1 MENKNK
7 IYHAVEKT
15 PYRKARRKQF
25 LVAGLGLFGTS
36 VALTLQQMGYEVYTL
51 DSEESLVQDLSTQ
64 LNYVVCGDA
73 SDKKTLQSL
82 PLEDIDVAVVAIGNV
97 ERNMMCTML
106 LKELGIKQVVAKA
119 INNLHGAMLNKIGA
133 DKVVYAER
141 DMGERVAHNLISA
154 GVMDYIELSS
164 EISVMSLAIPAE
176 FVGKNLIEADLRRR
190 YDVNVVAI
198 KRDGRTIVNPK
209 AQEVFQ
215 PEDEIIVLGTH
226 EGVKRMGVDF

>member
-1 MENKNK
+1 M
-7 IYHAVEKT
+7 
-15 PYRKARRKQF
+15 RKARRKQF

>member
-1 MENKNK
+1 MS
-7 IYHAVEKT
+7 
-15 PYRKARRKQF
+15 KARRKQF

-51 DSEESLVQDLSTQ
+51 DSEESLVQDQSTQ

>member
-1 MENKNK
+1 MS
-7 IYHAVEKT
+7 
-15 PYRKARRKQF
+15 KARRKQF

-36 VALTLQQMGYEVYTL
+36 VAVTLQGLGYDVYAL
-51 DSEESLVQDLSTQ
+51 DSDESIVQDLSMQ
-64 LNYVVCGDA
+64 LPYVVCGDA

-82 PLEDIDVAVVAIGNV
+82 PLEDVDVAVVAIGNV
-97 ERNMMCTML
+97 ERNMMATML
-106 LKELGIKQVVAKA
+106 LKELGIKQVVSKA
-119 INNLHGAMLNKIGA
+119 INSLHGAMLSKIGA

>member
-1 MENKNK
+1 M
-7 IYHAVEKT
+7 
-15 PYRKARRKQF
+15 RKAKRKQF

>member
-1 MENKNK
+1 MS
-7 IYHAVEKT
+7 
-15 PYRKARRKQF
+15 KAKRKQF

-36 VALTLQQMGYEVYTL
+36 VAVTLQGLGYEVYAL
-51 DSEESLVQDLSTQ
+51 DNDESLVQDLSSQ
-64 LNYVVCGDA
+64 LTYVVSGDA
-73 SDKKTLQSL
+73 SDRKTLQAL

-97 ERNMMCTML
+97 ERNMMTTML
-106 LKELGIKQVVAKA
+106 LKELGIKQVVSKA
-119 INNLHGAMLNKIGA
+119 INNLHGAMLSKIGA

-164 EISVMSLAIPAE
+164 EISVMSLTIPAE
-176 FVGKNLIEADLRRR
+176 FIGKNLIEADLRRR

-198 KRDGRTIVNPK
+198 KREGRTLVNPK

>member
-1 MENKNK
+1 MSKVK
-7 IYHAVEKT
+7 
-15 PYRKARRKQF
+15 RKQF

-36 VALTLQQMGYEVYTL
+36 VAVTLQGLGYDVYAL
-51 DSEESLVQDLSTQ
+51 DSDESIVQNLSMQ
-64 LNYVVCGDA
+64 LPYVVCGDA

-82 PLEDIDVAVVAIGNV
+82 PLEDVDVAVVAIGNV
-97 ERNMMCTML
+97 ERNMMTTML
-106 LKELGIKQVVAKA
+106 LKELGIKQVVSKA
-119 INNLHGAMLNKIGA
+119 INNLHGAMLSKIGA

-154 GVMDYIELSS
+154 GVMDYIELSG
-164 EISVMSLAIPAE
+164 EISVMSLPIPTE
-176 FVGKNLIEADLRRR
+176 FIGKNLIEADLRRR

-198 KRDGRTIVNPK
+198 KREGRTLVNPK

>member
-1 MENKNK
+1 MSKVK
-7 IYHAVEKT
+7 
-15 PYRKARRKQF
+15 RKQF

-36 VALTLQQMGYEVYTL
+36 VAVTLQGLGYDVYAL
-51 DSEESLVQDLSTQ
+51 DSDESIVQDLSMQ
-64 LNYVVCGDA
+64 LPYVVCGDA

-82 PLEDIDVAVVAIGNV
+82 PLEDVDVAVVAIGNV
-97 ERNMMCTML
+97 ERNMMATML
-106 LKELGIKQVVAKA
+106 LKELGIKQVVSKA
-119 INNLHGAMLNKIGA
+119 INSLHGAMLSKIGA
-133 DKVVYAER
+133 DKVIFAER
-141 DMGERVAHNLISA
+141 DMGERLAHNLISA

-164 EISVMSLAIPAE
+164 EISVMSLPIPTE
-176 FVGKNLIEADLRRR
+176 FIGKNLIEADLRRR

-215 PEDEIIVLGTH
+215 PEDEIVVLGTH

>member
-1 MENKNK
+1 M
-7 IYHAVEKT
+7 
-15 PYRKARRKQF
+15 RKAKRKQF

-36 VALTLQQMGYEVYTL
+36 VALTLQQMGYEVYAL
-51 DSEESLVQDLSTQ
+51 DSEEGLVQDLSTQ

-73 SDKKTLQSL
+73 SDRKTLQSL

-106 LKELGIKQVVAKA
+106 LKELGVKQVVAKA

-154 GVMDYIELSS
+154 GVMDYIELSG
-164 EISVMSLAIPAE
+164 EISVMSLSIPTE
-176 FVGKNLIEADLRRR
+176 FVGKNLIESDLRRR

-198 KRDGRTIVNPK
+198 KRDGRTMVNPK

-215 PEDEIIVLGTH
+215 PGDEIIVLGTH
-226 EGVKRMGVDF
+226 EGIKRMGVDF

>member
-1 MENKNK
+1 MS
-7 IYHAVEKT
+7 
-15 PYRKARRKQF
+15 KARRKQF

-36 VALTLQQMGYEVYTL
+36 VAVTLQGLGYDVYAL
-51 DSEESLVQDLSTQ
+51 DSDESIVQDLSMQ
-64 LNYVVCGDA
+64 LPYVVCGDA

-82 PLEDIDVAVVAIGNV
+82 PLEDVDVAVVAIGNV
-97 ERNMMCTML
+97 ERNMMATML
-106 LKELGIKQVVAKA
+106 LKELGIKQVVSKA
-119 INNLHGAMLNKIGA
+119 INSLHGAMLSKIGA

-164 EISVMSLAIPAE
+164 EISVMSLPIPTE

-198 KRDGRTIVNPK
+198 KRDGRTLVNPK

-215 PEDEIIVLGTH
+215 PEDEIVVLGTH

>member
-1 MENKNK
+1 MS
-7 IYHAVEKT
+7 
-15 PYRKARRKQF
+15 KARRKQF

-198 KRDGRTIVNPK
+198 KRNGRTIVNPK

>member
-1 MENKNK
+1 MSKVK
-7 IYHAVEKT
+7 
-15 PYRKARRKQF
+15 RKQF
-25 LVAGLGLFGTS
+25 LVAGLGLFGAS
-36 VALTLQQMGYEVYTL
+36 VALTLQGMGYEVYAL
-51 DSEESLVQDLSTQ
+51 DSDESLVQDFSSQ

-73 SDKKTLQSL
+73 SDRKTLQSL
-82 PLEDIDVAVVAIGNV
+82 PLEDVDVAVVAIGNV
-97 ERNMMCTML
+97 ERNMMSTML
-106 LKELGIKQVVAKA
+106 LKELGIKQVVSKA
-119 INNLHGAMLNKIGA
+119 INDLHGAMLSKIGA

-141 DMGERVAHNLISA
+141 DMGERVPHNLISD

-164 EISVMSLAIPAE
+164 EISVMSLPVPLN
-176 FVGKNLIEADLRRR
+176 FVGKNLIEADLRSR

-198 KRDGRTIVNPK
+198 KREGRTIVNPK

>member
-1 MENKNK
+1 MS
-7 IYHAVEKT
+7 
-15 PYRKARRKQF
+15 KARRKQF

-164 EISVMSLAIPAE
+164 EISVMSLAIPTE

-198 KRDGRTIVNPK
+198 KRYGRTIVNPK

>member
-1 MENKNK
+1 M
-7 IYHAVEKT
+7 
-15 PYRKARRKQF
+15 RKAKRKQF

-36 VALTLQQMGYEVYTL
+36 VALTLQQMGYEVYAL
-51 DSEESLVQDLSTQ
+51 DSEEGLVQDLSTQ

-73 SDKKTLQSL
+73 SDRKTLQSL

-106 LKELGIKQVVAKA
+106 LKELGVKQVVAKA
-119 INNLHGAMLNKIGA
+119 INNLHGTMLNKIGA

-154 GVMDYIELSS
+154 GVMDYIELSG
-164 EISVMSLAIPAE
+164 EISVMSLPIPTE
-176 FVGKNLIEADLRRR
+176 YVGKNLIEADLRRR

-198 KRDGRTIVNPK
+198 KREGRTLVNPK

-215 PEDEIIVLGTH
+215 PEDEIVVLGTH
-226 EGVKRMGVDF
+226 EGVKSMGVDF

>member
-1 MENKNK
+1 MS
-7 IYHAVEKT
+7 
-15 PYRKARRKQF
+15 KAKRKQF

-36 VALTLQQMGYEVYTL
+36 VALTLQQMGYEVYAL
-51 DSEESLVQDLSTQ
+51 DSEVGLVQDLSTQ

-73 SDKKTLQSL
+73 SDRKTLQSL

-106 LKELGIKQVVAKA
+106 LKELGVKQVVAKA

-154 GVMDYIELSS
+154 GVMDYIELSG
-164 EISVMSLAIPAE
+164 EISVMSLSIPTE
-176 FVGKNLIEADLRRR
+176 FVGKNLIESDLRRR

-198 KRDGRTIVNPK
+198 KRDGRTMVNPK

-215 PEDEIIVLGTH
+215 PGDEIIVLGTH

>member
-1 MENKNK
+1 MS
-7 IYHAVEKT
+7 
-15 PYRKARRKQF
+15 KARRKQF

-36 VALTLQQMGYEVYTL
+36 VAVTLQGLGYDVYAL
-51 DSEESLVQDLSTQ
+51 DSDESIVQDLSVQ
-64 LNYVVCGDA
+64 LPYVVCGDA

-82 PLEDIDVAVVAIGNV
+82 PLEDVDVAVVAIGNV
-97 ERNMMCTML
+97 ERNMMATML
-106 LKELGIKQVVAKA
+106 LKELGIKQVVSKA
-119 INNLHGAMLNKIGA
+119 INSLHGAMLSKIGA
-133 DKVVYAER
+133 DKVIFAER
-141 DMGERVAHNLISA
+141 DMGERLAHNLISA

-164 EISVMSLAIPAE
+164 EISVMSLPIPTE
-176 FVGKNLIEADLRRR
+176 FIGKNLIEADLRRR

>member
-1 MENKNK
+1 MS
-7 IYHAVEKT
+7 
-15 PYRKARRKQF
+15 KARRKQF

-133 DKVVYAER
+133 DKVDYAER

>member
-1 MENKNK
+1 MKNNK
-7 IYHAVEKT
+7 
-15 PYRKARRKQF
+15 RKQF

-36 VALTLQQMGYEVYTL
+36 VAVTLQGLGYEVYAM
-51 DSEESLVQDLSTQ
+51 DSDESLVQDMSSQ
-64 LNYVVCGDA
+64 LNYVVSGDA
-73 SDKKTLQSL
+73 SDRKTLQAL

-97 ERNMMCTML
+97 ERNMMTTML
-106 LKELGIKQVVAKA
+106 LKELGIKQVVSKA
-119 INNLHGAMLNKIGA
+119 INNLHGAMLSKIGA

-154 GVMDYIELSS
+154 GVMDYIELSG
-164 EISVMSLAIPAE
+164 EISVMSLSVPTDLI
-176 FVGKNLIEADLRRR
+176 GKNLIEADLRRR

-198 KRDGRTIVNPK
+198 KREGRTLVNPK

-215 PEDEIIVLGTH
+215 PEDEIVVLGTH

>member
-1 MENKNK
+1 MS
-7 IYHAVEKT
+7 
-15 PYRKARRKQF
+15 KAKRKQF

-36 VALTLQQMGYEVYTL
+36 VAVTLQGLGYEVYAL
-51 DSEESLVQDLSTQ
+51 DNDESLVQDLSSQ
-64 LNYVVCGDA
+64 LTYVVSGDA
-73 SDKKTLQSL
+73 SDRKTLQAL

-97 ERNMMCTML
+97 ERNMMTTML
-106 LKELGIKQVVAKA
+106 LKELGIKQVVSKA
-119 INNLHGAMLNKIGA
+119 INNLHGAMLSKIGA

-141 DMGERVAHNLISA
+141 DMGERVAHNLISS

-164 EISVMSLAIPAE
+164 EISVMSLTIPTE
-176 FVGKNLIEADLRRR
+176 FIGKNLIEADLRRR

-198 KRDGRTIVNPK
+198 KREGRTLVNPK

>member
-1 MENKNK
+1 M
-7 IYHAVEKT
+7 
-15 PYRKARRKQF
+15 RKAKRKQF

-36 VALTLQQMGYEVYTL
+36 VALTLQQMGYEVYAL
-51 DSEESLVQDLSTQ
+51 DSEEGLVQDLSTQ

-73 SDKKTLQSL
+73 SDRKTLQSL

-106 LKELGIKQVVAKA
+106 LKELGVKQVVAKA

-154 GVMDYIELSS
+154 GVMDYIELSG
-164 EISVMSLAIPAE
+164 EISVMSLSIPTE
-176 FVGKNLIEADLRRR
+176 FVGKNLIESDLRRR

-198 KRDGRTIVNPK
+198 KRDGRTMVNPK

-215 PEDEIIVLGTH
+215 PEDEIVVLGTH
-226 EGVKRMGVDF
+226 EGVKSMGVDF

>member
-1 MENKNK
+1 MS
-7 IYHAVEKT
+7 
-15 PYRKARRKQF
+15 KAKRKQF

-36 VALTLQQMGYEVYTL
+36 VALTLQQMGYEVYAL
-51 DSEESLVQDLSTQ
+51 DSEEGLVQDLSTQ

-73 SDKKTLQSL
+73 SDRKTLQSL

-106 LKELGIKQVVAKA
+106 LKELGVKQVVAKA
-119 INNLHGAMLNKIGA
+119 INNLHGAMLSKIGA

-154 GVMDYIELSS
+154 GVMDYIELSG
-164 EISVMSLAIPAE
+164 EISVMSLSIPTE
-176 FVGKNLIEADLRRR
+176 FVGKNLIESDLRRR

-198 KRDGRTIVNPK
+198 KRDGRTMVNPK

-215 PEDEIIVLGTH
+215 PGDEIIVLGTH

>member
-1 MENKNK
+1 MS
-7 IYHAVEKT
+7 
-15 PYRKARRKQF
+15 KAKRKQF

-36 VALTLQQMGYEVYTL
+36 VALTLQQMGYEVYAL
-51 DSEESLVQDLSTQ
+51 DSEEGLVQDLSTQ

-73 SDKKTLQSL
+73 SDRKTLQSL

-106 LKELGIKQVVAKA
+106 LKELGVKQVVAKA

-164 EISVMSLAIPAE
+164 EISVMSLAIPTE

-209 AQEVFQ
+209 AQEIFQ

>member
-1 MENKNK
+1 MS
-7 IYHAVEKT
+7 
-15 PYRKARRKQF
+15 KAKRKQF

-36 VALTLQQMGYEVYTL
+36 VAVTLQGLGYEVYAL
-51 DSEESLVQDLSTQ
+51 DNDESLVQDLSSQ
-64 LNYVVCGDA
+64 LTYVVSGDV
-73 SDKKTLQSL
+73 SDRKTLQAL

-97 ERNMMCTML
+97 ERNMMTTML
-106 LKELGIKQVVAKA
+106 LKELGIKQVVSKA
-119 INNLHGAMLNKIGA
+119 INNLHGAMLSKIGA

-164 EISVMSLAIPAE
+164 EISVMSLTIPTE
-176 FVGKNLIEADLRRR
+176 FIGKNLIEADLRRR

-198 KRDGRTIVNPK
+198 KREGRTLVNPK

>member
-1 MENKNK
+1 MS
-7 IYHAVEKT
+7 
-15 PYRKARRKQF
+15 KARRKQF

-164 EISVMSLAIPAE
+164 EISVMSLAIPTE

-209 AQEVFQ
+209 AQDVFQ

>member
-1 MENKNK
+1 MSKVK
-7 IYHAVEKT
+7 
-15 PYRKARRKQF
+15 RKQF

-36 VALTLQQMGYEVYTL
+36 VAVTLQGLGYDVYAL
-51 DSEESLVQDLSTQ
+51 DSDESIVQDLSMQ
-64 LNYVVCGDA
+64 LPYVVCGDA

-82 PLEDIDVAVVAIGNV
+82 LLEDVDVAVVAIGNV
-97 ERNMMCTML
+97 ERNMMATML
-106 LKELGIKQVVAKA
+106 LKELGIKQVVSKA
-119 INNLHGAMLNKIGA
+119 INSLHGAMLSKIGA
-133 DKVVYAER
+133 DKVIFAER
-141 DMGERVAHNLISA
+141 DMGERLAHNLISA

-164 EISVMSLAIPAE
+164 EISVMSLPIPTE
-176 FVGKNLIEADLRRR
+176 FIGKNLIEADLRRR

>member
-1 MENKNK
+1 MS
-7 IYHAVEKT
+7 
-15 PYRKARRKQF
+15 KARRKQF

-36 VALTLQQMGYEVYTL
+36 VAVTLQGLGYDVYAL
-51 DSEESLVQDLSTQ
+51 DSDESIVQDLSMQ
-64 LNYVVCGDA
+64 LPYVVCGDA

-82 PLEDIDVAVVAIGNV
+82 PLEDVDVAVVAIGNV
-97 ERNMMCTML
+97 ERNMMATML
-106 LKELGIKQVVAKA
+106 LKELGIKQVVSKA
-119 INNLHGAMLNKIGA
+119 INSLHGAMLSKIGA
-133 DKVVYAER
+133 DKVIFAER
-141 DMGERVAHNLISA
+141 DMGERLAHNLISA

-164 EISVMSLAIPAE
+164 EISVMSLPIPTE

-198 KRDGRTIVNPK
+198 KRDGRTLVNPK

-215 PEDEIIVLGTH
+215 PEDEIVVLGTH

>member
-1 MENKNK
+1 MS
-7 IYHAVEKT
+7 
-15 PYRKARRKQF
+15 KARRKQF

-36 VALTLQQMGYEVYTL
+36 VAVTLQGLGYDVYAL
-51 DSEESLVQDLSTQ
+51 DSDESIVQDLSMQ
-64 LNYVVCGDA
+64 LPYVVCGDA

-82 PLEDIDVAVVAIGNV
+82 PLEDVDVAVVAIGNV

-106 LKELGIKQVVAKA
+106 LKELGIKQVVSKA
-119 INNLHGAMLNKIGA
+119 INSLHGAMLSKIGA
-133 DKVVYAER
+133 DKVIFAER
-141 DMGERVAHNLISA
+141 DMGERLAHNLISA

-164 EISVMSLAIPAE
+164 EISVMSLPIPTE
-176 FVGKNLIEADLRRR
+176 FIGKNLIEADLRRR